1 MKSNKEG
8 ERELK
13 RSKKDRKE
21 GIHTMTGVQKIK
33 RKKLEVRQNLSK

>member
-33 RKKLEVRQNLSK
+33 RKN